1 MAKSVKI
8 NEVAYE
14 NVPKIEVPLSEGTG
28 NAEFWDTTGATGTA
42 ENVLVGKTV
51 FGAAGALTGTMPDNG
66 AQTEKIAK
74 VADVVKIAKGYHNG
88 TGTVAIDAAEQEKIK
103 SGNIKSGTTILG
115 VAGSATVVDTADA
128 NATASN
134 IIEGQTAY
142 VGGKKLTGTLTTVKV
157 TQDSV
162 TKALS
167 IA

>member
-28 NAEFWDTTGATGTA
+28 NAEFWDTTEATGTA

-51 FGAAGALTGTMPDNG
+51 FGAAGVLTGTMPDNG

-103 SGNIKSGTTILG
+103 AGNIKSGTTILG

>member
-8 NEVAYE
+8 NEVTYK

-28 NAEFWDTTGATGTA
+28 NAEFWDTTGATCTA
-42 ENVLVGKTV
+42 DNVLVGKTV
-51 FGAAGALTGTMPDNG
+51 FGAAGVLTGTMPDNG
-66 AQTEKIAK
+66 AQTEKITK
-74 VADVVKIAKGYHNG
+74 VADAVKIAKGYHNG

-115 VAGSATVVDTADA
+115 VARSATVVDTADA
-128 NATASN
+128 NATAQN
-134 IIEGQTAY
+134 IIKGQTAY

>member
-14 NVPKIEVPLSEGTG
+14 NVPKIEVPLSGGTG
-28 NAEFWDTTGATGTA
+28 NAEFWDTTEATGTA

-66 AQTEKIAK
+66 AHTGNIAK
-74 VADVVKIAKGYHNG
+74 VADVVEIAKGYHNG
-88 TGTVAIDAAEQEKIK
+88 TGTIAIDGAEQEKIK
-103 SGNIKSGTTILG
+103 AGNIKSGTTILG
-115 VAGSATVVDTADA
+115 VAGSATVVDNADA